1 MMKNKIY
8 IEIDKDFEN
17 DINKNSIKKCALES
31 INIGSSNLCEDSI
44 SISIA
49 SSEKIKI
56 LNKKFLN
63 KNSSTDVLAFPT
75 TQNWSKGIRNSND
88 KDNFNDEGH
97 LGDIFISFENIVSQS
112 KLYMTGAE
120 LELNIILAH
129 GILHLLGYDHYDDNS
144 KREMDNLTTDVI
156 KKLNLDH
163 GKAEI
168 SLGTR
173 NE

>member
-1 MMKNKIY
+1 M
-8 IEIDKDFEN
+8 
-17 DINKNSIKKCALES
+17 
-31 INIGSSNLCEDSI
+31 
-44 SISIA
+44 
-49 SSEKIKI
+49 
-56 LNKKFLN
+56 
-63 KNSSTDVLAFPT
+63 
-75 TQNWSKGIRNSND
+75 QNWSKGIENSNA

-97 LGDIFISFENIVSQS
+97 LGDIFISFENIVIQS

-156 KKLNLDH
+156 KKLNLDY

>member
-1 MMKNKIY
+1 MMKNNIY
-8 IEIDKDFEN
+8 IEIDKDFE
-17 DINKNSIKKCALES
+17 KNVDKNAIKRCALKS
-31 INIGSSNLCEDSI
+31 LNIGSRDSCKDSVSI
-44 SISIA
+44 SIT
-49 SSEKIKI
+49 SSEKIKV
-56 LNKKFLN
+56 LNKKYLS
-63 KNSSTDVLAFPT
+63 KNFSTDVLAFPT
-75 TQNWSKGIRNSND
+75 IQNWNKGIENSNV

-112 KLYMTGAE
+112 KLYMTGAK

-163 GKAEI
+163 EKTET

>member
-1 MMKNKIY
+1 MKNKIY

-31 INIGSSNLCEDSI
+31 LNIGSSNLCEDSI

-75 TQNWSKGIRNSND
+75 TQNWSKGIRNSNG
-88 KDNFNDEGH
+88 KDNFNDE
-97 LGDIFISFENIVSQS
+97 NII
-112 KLYMTGAE
+112 
-120 LELNIILAH
+120 ELNQYGEKILE
-129 GILHLLGYDHYDDNS
+129 S
-144 KREMDNLTTDVI
+144 TTNEVL
-156 KKLNLDH
+156 KLNN
-163 GKAEI
+163 EI
-168 SLGTR
+168 
-173 NE
+173 